1 MMAPILN
8 ISFDFEYYPLLI
20 VVFIAV
26 MIPLLLSAL
35 RIQRI
40 PSVIIEIIAGYMVGK
55 FLLNGFPDHHLQT
68 LDFLALSGFMFLMFL
83 SGLEIDVDQIRQ
95 SLPKKKLTGRVIQEN
110 PLLIGISIF
119 IIALILS
126 YGFAHL
132 LNTIIHIQNK
142 WYFALIMVTTSV
154 GIILPVLKSQNEQ
167 STRFGQMVI
176 TAAAIADIFSIV
188 LFSFTAFILKQ
199 GFQPEL
205 LLIFAIFFVFYVMY
219 FLGMRLTGKTWIKRM
234 AYKLSHAVS
243 QIQIRGTIFLILL
256 FVVLAQFIGTEIMLL
271 GAFLAGILISIF
283 MNKSRSVLL
292 IKLDGMGYG
301 FFIPIFF
308 IMVGVHFDE
317 SALGEMSNALLPFLA
332 LLLVA
337 LYAIKV
343 LPALLWKNVFGTR
356 KAIGAGFLM
365 ASRLSLIIAASK
377 IGLDFG
383 IITPGM
389 NASFVLMAVVTCF
402 VSPVL
407 YNYISPSKILE
418 GDKIIIVGGSSTGIL
433 LARRMTMHGRKS
445 IFVET
450 DKARCEE
457 IKNKGMNVLHA
468 DGNDLNTYRKL
479 KLKQQNFVIIVTNNE
494 KQNAEIAHMLKRHMG
509 HSRIITKS
517 SSDTTERKLTGYQ
530 IEYIDETQ
538 LKATAIEN
546 LITRPASYRALLES
560 FENFHI
566 EDITIVSRAF
576 SHNKIKDI
584 PFHKDGEL
592 ILVKRGADIDIPH
605 GDTTLQL
612 GDIVTVMGTQT
623 ALDDFRE
630 KFSKPSN

>member
-1 MMAPILN
+1 MLFLPLN

-20 VVFIAV
+20 VASIAV
-26 MIPLLLSAL
+26 LVPFLLSSL

-40 PSVIIEIIAGYMVGK
+40 PGVIIEIIAGYLVGK
-55 FLLNGFPDHHLQT
+55 FLLNDLPAQHLQS

-95 SLPKKKLTGRVIQEN
+95 SLPKRKITGRTIQEN
-110 PLLIGISIF
+110 PLLIGVVIF
-119 IIALILS
+119 ILALFLS

-132 LNTIIHIQNK
+132 LNCVIHIQNK

-176 TAAAIADIFSIV
+176 TAAAIADIFSII

-199 GFQPEL
+199 GFQAEL
-205 LLIFAIFFVFYVMY
+205 LLIFVIFFVFYLMY
-219 FLGMRLTGKTWIKRM
+219 FLGMKLTGKAWIKRM

-317 SALGEMSNALLPFLA
+317 AALTEMSNALLPFLA
-332 LLLVA
+332 LLFVA
-337 LYAIKV
+337 LYAIKI
-343 LPALLWKNVFGTR
+343 LPALLWRHIFGTK
-356 KAIGAGFLM
+356 KALGAGFLM

-389 NASFVLMAVVTCF
+389 NAAFVLMAVVTCF

-407 YNYISPSKILE
+407 YNLISPNKILE
-418 GDKIIIVGGSSTGIL
+418 GDKIIIVGGSSTGVL
-433 LARRMTMHGRKS
+433 LARRMNMHGRKS
-445 IFVET
+445 IFVEQNQ
-450 DKARCEE
+450 ARCEE
-457 IKNKGMNVLHA
+457 IRTKGMHVLHA
-468 DGNDLNTYRKL
+468 NGKEANTYHKL
-479 KLKQQNFVIIVTNNE
+479 KLKQHNFVVIVTE
-494 KQNAEIAHMLKRHMG
+494 DEQQNAEIAYMLKKQLG

-517 SSDTTERKLTGYQ
+517 SSATTERQLTGYQ
-530 IEYIDETQ
+530 IEYIDATQ

-546 LITRPASYRALLES
+546 LITRPATYRALLES

-566 EDITIVSRAF
+566 EDITILNRNISK
-576 SHNKIKDI
+576 SKIKDI

-592 ILVKRGADIDIPH
+592 ILIKRGADVNIPH
-605 GDTTLQL
+605 GYTTLQT
-612 GDIVTVMGTQT
+612 GDVVTVMGTQT
-623 ALDDFRE
+623 ALDDFRD
-630 KFSKPSN
+630 KFAKN